1 MIAHNVGVR
10 SYAIKRAKIRVR
22 DDALRIWK
30 GNKRDHST
38 SADDVKICA
47 WQTEVVTK
55 YTATAI

>member
-1 MIAHNVGVR
+1 MVSHNVGVR
-10 SYAIKRAKIRVR
+10 ACAIKRAKIRSR

-38 SADDVKICA
+38 SADYAKICTC
-47 WQTEVVTK
+47 QPEVVSQ